1 MRKLL
6 LLLLIPLLAGCAAT
20 VNLDP
25 APLANDPA
33 CAEVSVRYPSEIG
46 DLSQRYTNAQATS
59 AWGEPAAV
67 IARCGL
73 EAVEVSQ
80 LSCVTAG
87 GVDWLVDDSKAPSYR
102 FISFARNPAVEVIV
116 DSEKASGVGAL
127 EALANAVSKIPASK
141 ICTEITN

>member
-6 LLLLIPLLAGCAAT
+6 LLALIPLLTGCAAT

-25 APLANDPA
+25 APLANDPG
-33 CAEVSVRYPSEIG
+33 CAEVSVRYPSGIG
-46 DLSQRYTNAQATS
+46 DLAQRYTNAQATS
-59 AWGEPAAV
+59 AWGDPAAI

-73 EAVEVSQ
+73 EPVEAST
-80 LSCVTAG
+80 LSCVSAG
-87 GVDWLVDDSKAPSYR
+87 GVDWLVDDSQAPRYR

-127 EALANAVSKIPASK
+127 EALAGAVSKIPASNV
-141 ICTEITN
+141 CTEITN

>member
-6 LLLLIPLLAGCAAT
+6 LLMLIPLLAGCAAA

-33 CAEVSVRYPSEIG
+33 CAEVSVRYPASIG
-46 DLSQRYTNAQATS
+46 ELDQRYTNAQATS
-59 AWGEPAAV
+59 AWGEPAAI

-73 EAVEVSQ
+73 EVVEVSQ

-116 DSEKASGVGAL
+116 DSQKASGVGAL
-127 EALANAVSKIPASK
+127 EALANAVAKIPASK
-141 ICTEITN
+141 VCTELSN